1 MSESKRTET
10 VCSNCGGV
18 AKVKVGKYRFEESGL
33 KDVFLMGIELIKCQ
47 KCGNV
52 DPVIPAINQLMQ
64 FLVIAVAAKPCK
76 LDGQEIRFLR
86 KYLKM
91 TGDQFS
97 AVLGTDKTTVSKW
110 ENDEQDRGERAD
122 LLIRAVVMALGEGLS
137 QYSERVVRGFPAIE
151 GVWREL
157 RYEIDPEA
165 RTCDYVS

>member
-1 MSESKRTET
+1 
-10 VCSNCGGV
+10 
-18 AKVKVGKYRFEESGL
+18 
-33 KDVFLMGIELIKCQ
+33 
-47 KCGNV
+47 
-52 DPVIPAINQLMQ
+52 
-64 FLVIAVAAKPCK
+64 
-76 LDGQEIRFLR
+76 
-86 KYLKM
+86 M